1 MPRTRPRGVRQ
12 PGRGCPLRGSHLA
25 FSYSVQNMGQRRGRA
40 QTGIQQCRLFPS
52 VDVFQERSGN
62 DSVQCMFTI
71 SSSANWE
78 QEAKDPLGSPSFPA
92 ALGLVSEDLKQPL
105 LSALTH
111 TWDITPYKTKKKPS
125 PEKRTLVPRT
135 IAPERCNVLHVP
147 L

>member
-1 MPRTRPRGVRQ
+1 M
-12 PGRGCPLRGSHLA
+12 
-25 FSYSVQNMGQRRGRA
+25 
-40 QTGIQQCRLFPS
+40 
-52 VDVFQERSGN
+52 
-62 DSVQCMFTI
+62 
-71 SSSANWE
+71 
-78 QEAKDPLGSPSFPA
+78 GSPSFPA

>member
-1 MPRTRPRGVRQ
+1 
-12 PGRGCPLRGSHLA
+12 
-25 FSYSVQNMGQRRGRA
+25 MGQRRGRA

-111 TWDITPYKTKKKPS
+111 TLHGTQLSPS
-125 PEKRTLVPRT
+125 HLPLPLPPILVTYR
-135 IAPERCNVLHVP
+135 ENK
-147 L
+147 